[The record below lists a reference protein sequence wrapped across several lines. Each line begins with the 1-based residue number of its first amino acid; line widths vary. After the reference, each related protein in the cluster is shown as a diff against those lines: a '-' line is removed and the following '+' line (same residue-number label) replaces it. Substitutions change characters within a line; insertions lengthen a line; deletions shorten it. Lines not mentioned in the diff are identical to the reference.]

1 MAFCFAMRS
10 VLVVGGEIPALQVAF
25 GRRLV
30 RQVLP
35 LVVLA
40 LGVGACTAANEKA
53 ISSSTVVA
61 APAPPSTKEMTA
73 ADFVKKPDYC
83 PPVQIR
89 SGTGS
94 MTVYERGHENEPN
107 SVRYLA
113 SVTQTARQCTLAG
126 DTLTIK
132 VGVAGR
138 VVAGPKGSAGNVT
151 LPIRIAVVKQLGGAG
166 PLYSQ
171 LFKVPVSLA
180 APTFGANYEQV
191 YDQVTVTV
199 GPNDR
204 NLIVFVGF
212 DEGPKA

>member
-1 MAFCFAMRS
+1 MRS
-10 VLVVGGEIPALQVAF
+10 VVVVGGEISALQVTL
-25 GRRLV
+25 GRRLA
-30 RQVLP
+30 RRVLP

-40 LGVGACTAANEKA
+40 MVVGACTAANEKA

-61 APAPPSTKEMTA
+61 APASPSTKEMTA

-94 MTVYERGHENEPN
+94 LTVYERGHENEP
-107 SVRYLA
+107 SFVRYLA
-113 SVTQTARQCTLAG
+113 SVTQTARQCTLVG

-138 VVAGPKGSAGNVT
+138 VVAGPKGSAGNIT
-151 LPIRIAVVKQLGGAG
+151 LPLRIAVAKQLGGTG

-171 LFKVPVSLA
+171 LFKVPVTLA
-180 APTFGANYEQV
+180 APTFGANYNQV
-191 YDQVTVTV
+191 YDQVTVKV
-199 GPNDR
+199 GPDDR
-204 NLIVFVGF
+204 NLIIFVGF

>member
-1 MAFCFAMRS
+1 M
-10 VLVVGGEIPALQVAF
+10 LVAL
-25 GRRLV
+25 GRRRL
-30 RQVLP
+30 RRVLP
-35 LVVLA
+35 IVVLA
-40 LGVGACTAANEKA
+40 LGAGACTAANEKA
-53 ISSSTVVA
+53 ISSSSSVVA
-61 APAPPSTKEMTA
+61 APTPQSTKDMTA
-73 ADFVKKPDYC
+73 ADFTKKADYC

-94 MTVYERGHENEPN
+94 MTIYERGHENEPN

-113 SVTQTARQCTLAG
+113 SVTQTARQCTLVG

-138 VVAGPKGSAGNVT
+138 VVAGPKGSAGNIT
-151 LPIRIAVVKQLGGAG
+151 LPLRIAVVKQLGGTG

-171 LFKVPVSLA
+171 LFKIPVSLA
-180 APTFGANYEQV
+180 APTFGANYNQV